1 MLFFPTVAHI
11 ASLPDFTST
20 VVVVYVILG
29 FPMETGDRFIRVMV
43 GFAAVILPI
52 MRIDAFR
59 FVVLSQIEG
68 TELCFI

>member
-29 FPMETGDRFIRVMV
+29 FPMETGLNKKIHTI
-43 GFAAVILPI
+43 G
-52 MRIDAFR
+52 
-59 FVVLSQIEG
+59 S
-68 TELCFI
+68 